1 MSTQKKNSKNVI
13 KILFVFLAISV
24 LALIGAILY
33 FYLIGDIFQ
42 PEQEETITC
51 GCYYIDPQVVDT
63 CADTKRAFKF
73 NTSQGTSDDCSAS
86 CPVSDLSTNMLYS
99 TTPQDSYL
107 SCPVKNI
114 SSTQCSA
121 MQITTEDGL
130 TVTGKIK
137 PDEVIT
143 VTATFDSD
151 QYNNHKFL
159 INNVPVDPDEVNS
172 NKITKTISDLGESST
187 LQISAQAVDEKGD
200 TVTSIICNRLIEIT
214 TTAKAG
220 VSELILD
227 TYTEDTTTK
236 VQSAI
241 INAGGL
247 QDDADT
253 TIEFSFQDN
262 ILKMTDGFEIDADR
276 GRIDI
281 TETNLYKEENFSG
294 SNSFALLNNYTGDIE
309 ITAEVTQG
317 NSSLGTASATI
328 ALAEEETTKEDT
340 TEDDT
345 TTDNETDI
353 SNDTTEDEETTD
365 QTTVT
370 ESNFSVTNTSS
381 NSCVERVSPD
391 NTTVFTI
398 SITNNSDTTDTIES
412 IKNKLPLGFT
422 YISGSSTLNDDPI
435 ADSVFV
441 TTSNVGDSQEIVWEP
456 QDSWSIT
463 AGGTL
468 TITFEATAGSEAL
481 SGDNLN
487 EVIITPT
494 EIPEDPSTL
503 RTSVELT
510 VAQDCDNIDAESTPE
525 TGIFDTTIGK
535 ISVGIGIFL
544 LGIIIYNSN
553 QGNRLAHMILN
564 SGAYKNAEM
573 TSYKIFNP
581 KRYFEETILQKK
593 EDSLK
598 RTKRER

>member
-1 MSTQKKNSKNVI
+1 
-13 KILFVFLAISV
+13 
-24 LALIGAILY
+24 
-33 FYLIGDIFQ
+33 
-42 PEQEETITC
+42 
-51 GCYYIDPQVVDT
+51 
-63 CADTKRAFKF
+63 
-73 NTSQGTSDDCSAS
+73 
-86 CPVSDLSTNMLYS
+86 
-99 TTPQDSYL
+99 
-107 SCPVKNI
+107 
-114 SSTQCSA
+114 
-121 MQITTEDGL
+121 
-130 TVTGKIK
+130 
-137 PDEVIT
+137 
-143 VTATFDSD
+143 
-151 QYNNHKFL
+151 
-159 INNVPVDPDEVNS
+159 
-172 NKITKTISDLGESST
+172 
-187 LQISAQAVDEKGD
+187 
-200 TVTSIICNRLIEIT
+200 
-214 TTAKAG
+214 
-220 VSELILD
+220 
-227 TYTEDTTTK
+227 
-236 VQSAI
+236 
-241 INAGGL
+241 
-247 QDDADT
+247 
-253 TIEFSFQDN
+253 
-262 ILKMTDGFEIDADR
+262 MTDGFEIDADR

>member
-1 MSTQKKNSKNVI
+1 M
-13 KILFVFLAISV
+13 
-24 LALIGAILY
+24 
-33 FYLIGDIFQ
+33 
-42 PEQEETITC
+42 
-51 GCYYIDPQVVDT
+51 
-63 CADTKRAFKF
+63 R
-73 NTSQGTSDDCSAS
+73 
-86 CPVSDLSTNMLYS
+86 
-99 TTPQDSYL
+99 
-107 SCPVKNI
+107 
-114 SSTQCSA
+114 
-121 MQITTEDGL
+121 ITTKDGL
-130 TVTGKIK
+130 TVTGKIQ
-137 PDEVIT
+137 PDEEIT

-151 QYNNHKFL
+151 QYNSHKFL
-159 INNVPVDPDEVNS
+159 INNVPTDPDEVNG

-220 VSELILD
+220 VSELIFD
-227 TYTEDTTTK
+227 TYTEDRTTK

-253 TIEFSFQDN
+253 TIEFSFQEN
-262 ILKMTDGFEIDADR
+262 ILKMTDGFEIDANR

-281 TETNLYKEENFSG
+281 TETNLYKGENFSG

-317 NSSLGTASATI
+317 SSSLGTASATI
-328 ALAEEETTKEDT
+328 TLAEEETTEEDT

-345 TTDNETDI
+345 TTDDETDT
-353 SNDTTEDEETTD
+353 SDDTTKDEETTD
-365 QTTVT
+365 EATVT

-441 TTSNVGDSQEIVWEP
+441 TTSDVGDSQEIVWEP

-463 AGGTL
+463 ASGTL

-535 ISVGIGIFL
+535 ITVGIGIIL
-544 LGIIIYNSN
+544 LGLIIYNSN

-581 KRYFEETILQKK
+581 KRYFEEKILQKN
-593 EDSLK
+593 EDDLE
-598 RTKRER
+598 RTKREG